1 MRDVYFVHVI
11 NNFQASYSCIS
22 AKVLHA
28 ARDRMARIPHRYPRL
43 CCEEKASYD
52 VSLAYSFVASQGL
65 AYEEHNES

>member
-28 ARDRMARIPHRYPRL
+28 ARDWMAQTPRRCPGYAVKRKLVMMSPWRIRL
-43 CCEEKASYD
+43 
-52 VSLAYSFVASQGL
+52 
-65 AYEEHNES
+65 